1 MADDETKTDADAV
14 TTDGGTAEGDV
25 KSSQFTEE
33 QLKEIQTENERMK
46 AEIAEAE
53 KEKLMRE
60 MEIEQLRKMGEKT
73 EEVVQETKT
82 YGDSELADIMITDS
96 EKAIKIIEER
106 TKKAIFEDEKFKKL
120 TSRQDE
126 IDRMREEQSIA
137 AEAIKKMG
145 LDPTKELSEN
155 APAIEE
161 VWRTIGKNISV
172 LDAYNRV
179 KIDKG
184 EFKSVNLR
192 EGHEVQGGG
201 VTETGD
207 IERNLTT
214 EEESW
219 FTVAKI
225 EHDKARKE
233 GEPEFTRKQ
242 FAKNLDKRYK
252 EEGLIR

>member
-1 MADDETKTDADAV
+1 MPDDKTKTDAGTV

-73 EEVVQETKT
+73 EEVVQETH
-82 YGDSELADIMITDS
+82 GDSELADIMITEP
-96 EKAIKIIEER
+96 EKAIKLIEER
-106 TKKAIFEDEKFKKL
+106 TKKAIFEDEKFVKL
-120 TSRQDE
+120 TSRQEE
-126 IDRMREEQSIA
+126 IDRMREEQNVA

-161 VWRTIGKNISV
+161 IWRTFGKNISV
-172 LDAYNRV
+172 LDAYNRA

-184 EFKSVNLR
+184 ELKVVNMR
-192 EGHEVQGGG
+192 EGHEVEGGG
-201 VTETGD
+201 VIETKA

-219 FTVAKI
+219 FKVAKI

-242 FAKNLDKRYK
+242 FAENLDKKFK
-252 EEGLIR
+252 EEGLI

>member
-1 MADDETKTDADAV
+1 MPDDATKTNAGTV

-60 MEIEQLRKMGEKT
+60 MEIEQLRKMSEKS
-73 EEVVQETKT
+73 EEVVQETKP
-82 YGDSELADIMITDS
+82 YGDSDLADIMITEP
-96 EKAIKIIEER
+96 EKAIKLIEER
-106 TKKAIFEDEKFKKL
+106 TKKAIFEDEKFVKL

-155 APAIEE
+155 APAIEQI
-161 VWRTIGKNISV
+161 WRTFGKNISV
-172 LDAYNRV
+172 LDAYNRA

-184 EFKSVNLR
+184 ELKVVNMR
-192 EGHEVQGGG
+192 EGHEVEGGG
-201 VTETGD
+201 VTETVA
-207 IERNLTT
+207 IERKLTT

-219 FTVAKI
+219 FNVAKI

-233 GEPEFTRKQ
+233 GEAEFTRKQ
-242 FAKNLDKRYK
+242 FAENLDKRYK
-252 EEGLIR
+252 EEGLL

>member
-1 MADDETKTDADAV
+1 MADDETKTDTGTV
-14 TTDGGTAEGDV
+14 TTDGGTVEGDV

-33 QLKEIQTENERMK
+33 QLKEIQTENEKMK

-53 KEKLMRE
+53 KGKLMRE
-60 MEIEQLRKMGEKT
+60 MEIEQLRKMSEKS
-73 EEVVQETKT
+73 EEVVQETK
-82 YGDSELADIMITDS
+82 DSDLADIMITEP
-96 EKAIKIIEER
+96 EKAIRLIEER
-106 TKKAIFEDEKFKKL
+106 TKKAIFEDEKFVKL

-155 APAIEE
+155 APAIEQI
-161 VWRTIGKNISV
+161 WRTFGKNISV
-172 LDAYNRV
+172 LDAYNRA

-184 EFKSVNLR
+184 ELKVVNMR

-201 VTETGD
+201 VTETVA
-207 IERNLTT
+207 IERKLTT

-219 FTVAKI
+219 FNVAKI

-233 GEPEFTRKQ
+233 GEPEFTRKK
-242 FAKNLDKRYK
+242 FAENLDKRFK
-252 EEGLIR
+252 EEGLL